1 MAIKLDGFDLTDVTY
16 EGETRHMYRA
26 GSGPG
31 VVVIHEIPGIT
42 PPVAEFGRTLVA
54 AGFTVFMPSLFGTP
68 GKEKTAGYTI
78 STILRA
84 CVSKEFHCLALDRPS
99 PITKWLTALARDVH
113 SELGGPGVGVVGM
126 CLTGG
131 FGLAMMLDPVVV
143 APVLSQPATPFPIGK
158 QRKASLGLSSE
169 DWAKVEQRVE
179 DGCAVMGLRFT
190 DDTAVPDERFATL
203 RDHLGDNFIA
213 VEIDSS
219 EGNEYGINAKAH
231 SVLTEDLVDE
241 PGHPTQ
247 KALAQ
252 TVEFLQA
259 QLV

>member
-1 MAIKLDGFDLTDVTY
+1 
-16 EGETRHMYRA
+16 MYRA

-42 PPVAEFGRTLVA
+42 PPVADFARTLVA

-68 GKEKTAGYTI
+68 GKVKTTGYTI

-84 CVSKEFHCLALDRPS
+84 CVSKEFHCLALDKPS
-99 PITKWLTALARDVH
+99 PITTWLTALARDVH
-113 SELGGPGVGVVGM
+113 EELGGPGVGVVGM

-131 FGLAMMLDPVVV
+131 FGLAMMLDPAVV
-143 APVLSQPATPFPIGK
+143 APVLSQPATPFPVSK
-158 QRKASLGLSSE
+158 RRKASLGLSSE
-169 DWAKVEQRVE
+169 DWAKVEEKVA

-190 DDTAVPDERFATL
+190 GDSNVPDERFATL

-219 EGNEYGINAKAH
+219 EGNQHGINTKAH
-231 SVLTEDLVDE
+231 SVLTQDLVDE
-241 PGHPTQ
+241 PDHPTQ

-259 QLV
+259 RLA